1 MDVQGQMIS
10 SSERGQILKKT
21 IQNYNCKKIVEI
33 GTWKGMGSTL
43 CILESML
50 PDSEF
55 VTLESNKT
63 FFDIAVNNLKEYEG
77 KFKMVYGS
85 IVSYDEVSSFSSNY
99 NLESFKQE
107 WLKEDLDNIN
117 MCPNVIDEIPS
128 EIDFLLLD
136 GGEFSTYPEW
146 NKLKNRTKIVALDDI
161 REIKT
166 SLIHH
171 ELTNDK
177 NYELLEKTNDG
188 NGFSIF
194 KKIN

>member
-1 MDVQGQMIS
+1 MDVQGQMTQ
-10 SSERGQILKKT
+10 SSERGTLLQKT
-21 IQNYNCKKIVEI
+21 IQNNNCKIIVEI

-50 PDSEF
+50 PDSDF
-55 VTLESNKT
+55 TTLESNKT
-63 FFDIAVNNLKEYEG
+63 FYDIAVSNLKPYEG
-77 KFKMVYGS
+77 KFKMIYGS
-85 IVSYDEVSSFSSNY
+85 IVSYDEVESFASNH
-99 NLESFKQE
+99 NLESVKQE
-107 WLKEDLDNIN
+107 WLKEDLYNIN
-117 MCPNVIDEIPS
+117 LCPNVIGEIPS

-146 NKLKNRTKIVALDDI
+146 NKLKERTKIVALDDI

>member
-1 MDVQGQMIS
+1 MIQ
-10 SSERGQILKKT
+10 SSERGKLLQST
-21 IQNYNCKKIVEI
+21 IQNNKCKIIVEI

-55 VTLESNKT
+55 TTLESNKT
-63 FFDIAVNNLKEYEG
+63 FYDIAMFNLKKYEG
-77 KFKMVYGS
+77 KFKMIYGS
-85 IVSYDEVSSFSSNY
+85 IVSYEEVESFTSNY
-99 NLESFKQE
+99 NLEPLKQQ
-107 WLKEDLDNIN
+107 WLKEDLYNISQ
-117 MCPNVIDEIPS
+117 CPNVINEIPS

-136 GGEFSTYPEW
+136 GGEFSTYNEW
-146 NKLKNRTKIVALDDI
+146 IKLKNRTKIVALDDI

-171 ELTNDK
+171 ELLNDE
-177 NYELLEKTNDG
+177 NYELLEETSEG

>member
-1 MDVQGQMIS
+1 MDVQGQMTQ
-10 SSERGQILKKT
+10 SSERGKLLQKT
-21 IQNYNCKKIVEI
+21 IKNNNCKTIVEI

-43 CILESML
+43 CILESME
-50 PDSEF
+50 PDSQF
-55 VTLESNKT
+55 TTLESNKT
-63 FFDIAVNNLKEYEG
+63 FYNIAVSNLKQYEG
-77 KFKMVYGS
+77 KFKMIYGS
-85 IVSYDEVSSFSSNY
+85 IVSYDEVTSFASNY
-99 NLESFKQE
+99 NLETFKQE
-107 WLKEDLDNIN
+107 WLKEDLDNITL
-117 MCPNVIDEIPS
+117 CPNVINEIPN

-136 GGEFSTYPEW
+136 GGEFSTYSEW
-146 NKLKNRTKIVALDDI
+146 LKLKDRTKIVALDDI

>member
-1 MDVQGQMIS
+1 MDVQGQMIP
-10 SSERGQILKKT
+10 SSERGILLKKT
-21 IQNYNCKKIVEI
+21 IQNYNCKQIVEI

-50 PDSEF
+50 PDSKF

-63 FFDIAVNNLKEYEG
+63 FFDIAVNNLKQYEG

-85 IVSYDEVSSFSSNY
+85 IVSYDEVSSFASNY
-99 NLESFKQE
+99 NLDSLKQE

-117 MCPNVIDEIPS
+117 MCPNVINEIFD

-146 NKLKNRTKIVALDDI
+146 NKLKKRSKFVALDDI
-161 REIKT
+161 NVIKCQK
-166 SLIHH
+166 IY
-171 ELTNDK
+171 N
-177 NYELLEKTNDG
+177 ELLQNNEYTLIEKTDEG

-194 KKIN
+194 RKN

>member
-1 MDVQGQMIS
+1 MIQ
-10 SSERGQILKKT
+10 SSERGKLLQST
-21 IQNYNCKKIVEI
+21 IQNNKCKIIVEI

-55 VTLESNKT
+55 TTLESNKT
-63 FFDIAVNNLKEYEG
+63 FYDIAIINLKKYEG
-77 KFKMVYGS
+77 KFKMIYGS
-85 IVSYDEVSSFSSNY
+85 IVSYEEVESFTSNY
-99 NLESFKQE
+99 NLEPFKQQ
-107 WLKEDLDNIN
+107 WLNEDLYNISQ
-117 MCPNVIDEIPS
+117 CPNVINEIPS

-136 GGEFSTYPEW
+136 GGEFSTYNEW
-146 NKLKNRTKIVALDDI
+146 IKLKNRTKIVALDDV

-171 ELTNDK
+171 ELINDE
-177 NYELLEKTNDG
+177 NYELLEETSEG

>member
-146 NKLKNRTKIVALDDI
+146 NKLKERTKIVALDDI

-171 ELTNDK
+171 ELSNDK
-177 NYELLEKTNDG
+177 NYELLDKTNDG

>member
-1 MDVQGQMIS
+1 MDVQGQMIQ
-10 SSERGQILKKT
+10 SSERGQLLQST
-21 IQNYNCKKIVEI
+21 IKNNNCKTIVEI

-50 PDSEF
+50 PDSNF
-55 VTLESNKT
+55 ITLESNKT
-63 FFDIAVNNLKEYEG
+63 FYDIALSNLKNYEG

-85 IVSYDEVSSFSSNY
+85 IVSYEEVKSFSSNY
-99 NLESFKQE
+99 NLEPFKQE

-117 MCPNVIDEIPS
+117 LCPNVINEIPN

-146 NKLKNRTKIVALDDI
+146 NKLKERTKIVALDDI

-171 ELTNDK
+171 ELSNDK
-177 NYELLEKTNDG
+177 NYELIEKTNDG

>member
-1 MDVQGQMIS
+1 MDVQGQMIP
-10 SSERGQILKKT
+10 SSERGILLKKT

-50 PDSEF
+50 PDSKF

-63 FFDIAVNNLKEYEG
+63 FFDIAVNNLKQYEG

-85 IVSYDEVSSFSSNY
+85 IVSYDEVLSYASKY

-117 MCPNVIDEIPS
+117 MCPNVIDEIFDK
-128 EIDFLLLD
+128 IDFLLLD
-136 GGEFSTYPEW
+136 GGEFSTYCEW
-146 NKLKNRTKIVALDDI
+146 NKLKNRSKIVALDDI
-161 REIKT
+161 NVIKCQK
-166 SLIHH
+166 IY
-171 ELTNDK
+171 N
-177 NYELLEKTNDG
+177 ELLQNNEYTLIEKTDEG
-188 NGFSIF
+188 NGFCIF
-194 KKIN
+194 RKN

>member
-1 MDVQGQMIS
+1 MIQ

-85 IVSYDEVSSFSSNY
+85 IVSYDEVSSFASNY
-99 NLESFKQE
+99 NLEPFKQE

-117 MCPNVIDEIPS
+117 MCPNVIDEILD

-146 NKLKNRTKIVALDDI
+146 NKLKERTKIVALDDI

-171 ELTNDK
+171 ELSNDK

>member
-1 MDVQGQMIS
+1 MDVQGQMIQ

-117 MCPNVIDEIPS
+117 MCPNVIDEILD

-146 NKLKNRTKIVALDDI
+146 NKLKERTKIVALDDI

>member
-1 MDVQGQMIS
+1 MDVQGQMIQ

>member
-85 IVSYDEVSSFSSNY
+85 IVSYDELSSFSSNY

-146 NKLKNRTKIVALDDI
+146 NKLKNKTKIVALDDI

>member
-1 MDVQGQMIS
+1 
-10 SSERGQILKKT
+10 
-21 IQNYNCKKIVEI
+21 VEI

-50 PDSEF
+50 SDSEF
-55 VTLESNKT
+55 TTLESNKT
-63 FFDIAVNNLKEYEG
+63 FYDIAMFNLKQYEG
-77 KFKMVYGS
+77 KFRMIYGS
-85 IVSYDEVSSFSSNY
+85 IVSYEEVESFTSNY
-99 NLESFKQE
+99 NLESFKQQ
-107 WLKEDLDNIN
+107 WLEEDLYNLSQ
-117 MCPNVIDEIPS
+117 CPNVINEIPS

-136 GGEFSTYPEW
+136 GGEFSTYNEW
-146 NKLKNRTKIVALDDI
+146 IKLKNRTKIVALDDI

-171 ELTNDK
+171 ELLNDE
-177 NYELLEKTNDG
+177 NYKLLAETSEG

>member
-1 MDVQGQMIS
+1 MDVQGQMIQ

-117 MCPNVIDEIPS
+117 MCPNVIDEILD

-146 NKLKNRTKIVALDDI
+146 NKLKERTKIVALDDI

-171 ELTNDK
+171 ELINDK

>member
-146 NKLKNRTKIVALDDI
+146 NKLKNKTKIVALDDI

>member
-1 MDVQGQMIS
+1 MIP
-10 SSERGQILKKT
+10 SSERGILLKKT
-21 IQNYNCKKIVEI
+21 IQNYNCKQIVEI

-50 PDSEF
+50 PDSKF

-63 FFDIAVNNLKEYEG
+63 FFDIAVNNLKQYEG

-85 IVSYDEVSSFSSNY
+85 IVSYDEVSSFASNY
-99 NLESFKQE
+99 NLDSLKQE

-117 MCPNVIDEIPS
+117 MCPNVINEIFD

-146 NKLKNRTKIVALDDI
+146 NKLKKRSKFVALDDI
-161 REIKT
+161 NVIKCQK
-166 SLIHH
+166 IY
-171 ELTNDK
+171 N
-177 NYELLEKTNDG
+177 ELLQNNEYTLIEKTDEG

-194 KKIN
+194 RKN

>member
-1 MDVQGQMIS
+1 
-10 SSERGQILKKT
+10 
-21 IQNYNCKKIVEI
+21 
-33 GTWKGMGSTL
+33 
-43 CILESML
+43 ML

-55 VTLESNKT
+55 LTLESNKT
-63 FFDIAVNNLKEYEG
+63 FFDIAVNNLKQYEG

-85 IVSYDEVSSFSSNY
+85 IVSHEEVSSFSSNY

-117 MCPNVIDEIPS
+117 ICPNVIDEIFD

-146 NKLKNRTKIVALDDI
+146 NKLKERTKIVALDDI
-161 REIKT
+161 LEIKT

-171 ELTNDK
+171 ELLNDK
-177 NYELLEKTNDG
+177 NYELLEKTPDG

>member
-1 MDVQGQMIS
+1 MIS

>member
-1 MDVQGQMIS
+1 MIQ

-117 MCPNVIDEIPS
+117 MCPNVIDEILD

-146 NKLKNRTKIVALDDI
+146 NKLKERTKIVALDDI

-171 ELTNDK
+171 ELINDK

>member
-1 MDVQGQMIS
+1 MDVQGQMIP
-10 SSERGQILKKT
+10 SSERGILLKKT
-21 IQNYNCKKIVEI
+21 IQNYNCKQIVEI

-50 PDSEF
+50 PDSKF

-63 FFDIAVNNLKEYEG
+63 FFDIAVNNLKQYEG

-85 IVSYDEVSSFSSNY
+85 IVSYDEVSSFSSTY

-117 MCPNVIDEIPS
+117 MCPNVINEIFD

-146 NKLKNRTKIVALDDI
+146 NKLKDRTKIVALDDI

-171 ELTNDK
+171 ELSNDK

>member
-1 MDVQGQMIS
+1 MIQ

-117 MCPNVIDEIPS
+117 MCPNVIDEILD

-146 NKLKNRTKIVALDDI
+146 NKLKERTKIVALDDI